1 VPISFAEAT
10 LGTTLRVPTLDG
22 SVAVKI
28 APGTP
33 SGRTLRVRGR
43 GVKSRSKQGDLL
55 VTVEVAVPAKL
66 DGDAREALEK
76 FAATQ
81 TADPR
86 PQITAALAATARRGG
101 GANGQA

>member
-1 VPISFAEAT
+1 VPITFTEAA

-22 SVAVKI
+22 SVALKV

-43 GVKSRSKQGDLL
+43 GVRRRNRTGDLL
-55 VTVEVAVPAKL
+55 VTVEVAVPQHL
-66 DGDAREALEK
+66 DKAAREALES

-81 TADPR
+81 NDDPR
-86 PQITAALAATARRGG
+86 PQITAALGEG
-101 GANGQA
+101 